1 MILNHFLVGVVFCG
15 LRMLKGTLVE
25 EMRVDA
31 EETGLDVEEI
41 PPHEEQTTRHVEET
55 RAKADE
61 HRLTQSPPDNV

>member
-1 MILNHFLVGVVFCG
+1 MVFCG
-15 LRMLKGTLVE
+15 LRMLKGTLV
-25 EMRVDA
+25 

-61 HRLTQSPPDNV
+61 HRLTHPPSDKV